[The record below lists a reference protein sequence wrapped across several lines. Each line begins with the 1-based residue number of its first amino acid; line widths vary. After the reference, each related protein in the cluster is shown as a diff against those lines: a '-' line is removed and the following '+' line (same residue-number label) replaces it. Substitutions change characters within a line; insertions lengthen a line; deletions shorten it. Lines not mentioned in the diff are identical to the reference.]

1 MSKKNRN
8 PKNETPA
15 NLDAEGADSTNPAA
29 IVSAPQD
36 SAQTGETAPTVEPV
50 PAQDETTEDY
60 SAGEPVA
67 PEGAPEPKAAEV
79 TTPAPVV
86 SEPAPLTQAQT
97 IQNALAGRISTGSK
111 ARADKAPVSPDA
123 FTRVWL
129 AKDAKMSPEEAK
141 AAQKKV
147 TYEGVSMTAYKVPL
161 IKAIREWAAAHP
173 NPAIQEIAKA
183 SAAQMLLWIGRQYIV
198 PNVIRAILKDKGIA
212 ETEALKTA

>member
-1 MSKKNRN
+1 MPKNTRN
-8 PKNETPA
+8 PKNESPV
-15 NLDAEGADSTNPAA
+15 NPSAEGVDITNPAA
-29 IVSAPQD
+29 IVSAPQE
-36 SAQTGETAPTVEPV
+36 SVQTGESAPTVEPV
-50 PAQDETTEDY
+50 
-60 SAGEPVA
+60 A
-67 PEGAPEPKAAEV
+67 PAAEV

-97 IQNALAGRISTGSK
+97 IQNALMGRISTGSK
-111 ARADKAPVSPDA
+111 ARADKTPVDPNA

-147 TYEGVSMTAYKVPL
+147 TFQGVSMTAYKVPL

-173 NPAIQEIAKA
+173 NPKIQEIATA
-183 SAAQMLLWIGRQYIV
+183 TTAQMLLWIGRQYIV